1 MGAGSIAGPYWLED
15 ITAAGEAGIA
25 VQGVVRFVRMR
36 VLQPVLWSKGTF
48 LTPQHLQAQDR
59 FVESLLQFRVESLNF
74 RPWGFTSLS
83 LDHEALDGGMAGVK
97 SASGLFPD
105 GTPFEIPESD
115 EAPKARPLAEFF
127 AQGQKSVEVYLS
139 IPEYRPNTLNVTGPG
154 MTADARY
161 VAEIKNWRDENN
173 GVVERP
179 VQIAKRNLRILIE
192 GENRQGHVLLRM
204 ARVRK
209 TEAETFEF
217 DPAAVPSVLNVKASD
232 TLTRMT
238 RRLLEILSA
247 KSSMLAALRRQ
258 KNQSLAEFTTGDI
271 ANFWL
276 LYSVNAHLPIIRHIY
291 ESRGGHPE
299 ELWNT
304 MVSLA
309 SVLTTFSLEVQPR
322 DLPVYDHE
330 ELGDRFAELEEKL
343 LHLLETVVPSNFISI
358 PLRLVRP
365 SIYAASLNEDK
376 YLRNTRM
383 FLAVTAEV
391 EEVEL
396 IQKAPHLIKVCS
408 ATHVEHLVRQALP
421 GVPML
426 HQSSPPSSIPLKLN
440 HQYFSLSQSGLAWE
454 AIERAR
460 NIAAY
465 VPGDFPNPQVEL
477 IILLPTS

>member
-1 MGAGSIAGPYWLED
+1 VGA
-15 ITAAGEAGIA
+15 
-25 VQGVVRFVRMR
+25 GVVRFDRMR

-59 FVESLLQFRVESLNF
+59 FIESVLQFRVESLNF
-74 RPWGFTSLS
+74 RPWGFTSLK

-97 SASGLFPD
+97 QASGLFPD

-127 AQGQKSVEVYLS
+127 AQGQTSVDVFLS
-139 IPEYRPNTLNVTGPG
+139 IPEYRQNTLNVTAPG
-154 MTADARY
+154 TTADARY
-161 VAEIKNWRDENN
+161 VAEIKTWRDENN

-179 VQIAKRNLRILIE
+179 VQVARRNLRVVVE
-192 GENRQGHVLLRM
+192 GENRQGQVLLRM
-204 ARVRK
+204 ARIRK

-217 DPAAVPSVLNVKASD
+217 DPAAVPAILNVKASD
-232 TLTRMT
+232 ALTRMS

-276 LYSVNAHLPIIRHIY
+276 LYSVNQHLPLVRHIY

-304 MVSLA
+304 MASLA
-309 SVLTTFSLEVQPR
+309 SVLTTFSLEVQPK
-322 DLPVYDHE
+322 DLPVYDHD
-330 ELGDRFAELEEKL
+330 ELGERFATLEERL
-343 LHLLETVVPSNFISI
+343 LHLLETVVPSNFISL
-358 PLRLVRP
+358 PLKLVRP
-365 SIYAASLNEDK
+365 SIYAATLNEDR

-383 FLAVTAEV
+383 YLAVSAEV

-396 IQKAPHLIKVCS
+396 IQKGPHLIKVCS

-421 GVPML
+421 GVTML
-426 HQSSPPSSIPLKLN
+426 HQTSPPSSIPLKLN

-465 VPGDFPNPQVEL
+465 VPGDFPNPTVEL